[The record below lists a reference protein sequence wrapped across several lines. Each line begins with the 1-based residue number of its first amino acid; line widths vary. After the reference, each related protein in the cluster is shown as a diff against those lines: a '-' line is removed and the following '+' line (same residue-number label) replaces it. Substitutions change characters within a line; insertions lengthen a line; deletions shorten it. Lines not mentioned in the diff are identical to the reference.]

1 MKIDRLLS
9 MWLTLFSGICLAL
22 GFATGAGQTKKTT
35 ASDME
40 LFSDK
45 DKLVGAPSSLT
56 ALRGPALESTI
67 SPDNYFVGPS
77 DGFSVNIWTSP
88 PLAFQLLVTPEGS
101 LIVPTVGEIR
111 VSDMTL
117 AAAKK
122 KVLEEI
128 NKRYL
133 RGGASVTLVAPRPI
147 LVTVRGLVLA
157 EGTYTMA
164 AYNRVNRA
172 IDEANKLNPMFSAE
186 YLEVL
191 RRRMSTRRIT
201 VRHKDG
207 TQSRVDVPKFL
218 ATKDDR
224 WNPYL
229 REGDIIIVPQNDFG
243 KNVIGVYGAVNAP
256 GRYEYAEGDSVKDAI
271 RIAYGFGPKAET
283 DSIEFSRQD
292 REGDIVV
299 RRIISGRAIMAG
311 TEPDFPLQPG
321 DRLLVRGGIDRRGDY
336 RVAVSGEVV
345 YPGTYPITRNSTHL
359 VDIIRAAGGF
369 TELASLTSAEVQRQS
384 VAPWDI
390 EMERLESLR
399 GGVAPDDSSYYYLET
414 NLRIRKE
421 VVNADFVKLFA
432 QGDSSQNIL
441 LQDED
446 LINVPPRK
454 KTIYVF
460 GQVVS
465 PGHVPFSPGQDVWY
479 YVNKAGGL
487 TERSRRGDVKV
498 VKAKTRQ
505 WLSPEETAVDEG
517 DYVWIPKVPERP
529 FGYYLGIVAQ
539 SAVVVSAA
547 VSIVLLIIQMN
558 K

>member
-1 MKIDRLLS
+1 MKIDRIRWAWLALLS
-9 MWLTLFSGICLAL
+9 GLVV
-22 GFATGAGQTKKTT
+22 ATGAAQTKRTT
-35 ASDME
+35 QTDME

-45 DKLVGAPSSLT
+45 EKLSGITPSLT
-56 ALRGPALESTI
+56 APRGPALESTI
-67 SPDNYFVGPS
+67 SPENYFVGPS

-88 PLAFQLLVTPEGS
+88 PLAFQLVVTPEGS

-111 VSDMTL
+111 VADMTL

-122 KVLEEI
+122 KVLDEI
-128 NKRYL
+128 NKRYI
-133 RGGASVTLVAPRPI
+133 RGGASVTLVTPRPI
-147 LVTVRGLVLA
+147 LVTVRGLVLT
-157 EGTYTMA
+157 EGTFAMA
-164 AYNRVNRA
+164 AYNRANRA
-172 IDEANKLNPMFSAE
+172 VDEANKLNPMYSAE
-186 YLEVL
+186 YLESL
-191 RRRMSTRRIT
+191 LKRMSTRRIT

-207 TQSRVDVPKFL
+207 TQTRVDVPKFL

-229 REGDIIIVPQNDFG
+229 REGDVIVVPQNDFG

-256 GRYEYAEGDSVKDAI
+256 GRYEYAEGDSVKDAL
-271 RIAYGFGPKAET
+271 RIAYGFGPKAEV
-283 DSIEFSRQD
+283 DSIEFSRQNLD
-292 REGDIVV
+292 GE
-299 RRIISGRAIMAG
+299 IITRKIINGRAIMAG

-336 RVAVSGEVV
+336 RVAVNGEVV

-359 VDIIRAAGGF
+359 ADVIRAAGGF
-369 TELASLTSAEVQRQS
+369 TESASLTSADVQRQS
-384 VAPWDI
+384 VAPSDM

-446 LINVPPRK
+446 IVNVPPRK

-465 PGHVPFSPGQDVWY
+465 PGHVPFTPGQDVWY

-487 TERSRRGDVKV
+487 TERSRRGDLKV
-498 VKAKTRQ
+498 VKAKTKQ
-505 WLSPEETAVDEG
+505 WLTPDETTVEEG
-517 DYVWIPKVPERP
+517 DYVWVPKDPEHP
-529 FGYYLGIVAQ
+529 FGYYLGVVAQ

-547 VSIVLLIIQMN
+547 VSIVLLIIQVN